1 VAGEVEWEAIMKE
14 QLAAVHQAVLD
25 YAEGW
30 YLGDAERMAR
40 ALHPAFVKRQQADT
54 DDGFETV
61 GRDDLLAFIE
71 QGIGVDPDCEITIIV
86 DDVSDIV
93 ASARCYS
100 CLYLDLVHLGK
111 FDGEWKLVHSY
122 YRHLDPD
129 E

>member
-1 VAGEVEWEAIMKE
+1 MKE

-30 YLGDAERMAR
+30 YLGDLDRMAR
-40 ALHPAFVKRQQADT
+40 ALHPGFIKRRAAED
-54 DDGFETV
+54 DDGFETF
-61 GRDDLLAFIE
+61 GRDDVLNFVAE
-71 QGIGVDPDCEITIIV
+71 GIGVDDDCEITIIV
-86 DDVSDIV
+86 DDISEIV

-111 FDGEWKLVHSY
+111 FDDEWKLVHAY
-122 YRHLDPD
+122 YRHLDSN